1 MKHSLQST
9 APVRWPAL
17 ARRAALAGA
26 TLMAAAAGGSA
37 AQGADTAPS
46 APRAPYVAAGAGGS
60 AAQEPDTAP
69 FTTRAL
75 YVAAGAEGAAR
86 QAADT
91 APSAPR
97 ALYVAAGAGGSAAQE
112 PDAAPS
118 APRALYVAA
127 CASCHGA
134 DAQGNRLIDAPVLSG
149 LSAAYLE
156 RQIDGF
162 RQGYRGGHPDD
173 PEGREMRPMI
183 DGFTDAD
190 LATLAEWLASLPLP
204 APAGAAAGGVEAAT
218 GAEAAAADEAA
229 PEGDPSRGRTLY
241 AACAVCH
248 GRSGEG
254 NDALGAPRLAGQ
266 ASWYTARQLRKF
278 IDGVR
283 GSHPDDTSGAS
294 MRTSVADL
302 EPGDVADVVAW
313 IETLRQ
319 QPAQGE

>member
-1 MKHSLQST
+1 M
-9 APVRWPAL
+9 
-17 ARRAALAGA
+17 AAGVV
-26 TLMAAAAGGSA
+26 AAAG
-37 AQGADTAPS
+37 QTPDTGPS
-46 APRAPYVAAGAGGS
+46 AV
-60 AAQEPDTAP
+60 
-69 FTTRAL
+69 RAL
-75 YVAAGAEGAAR
+75 YVAG
-86 QAADT
+86 
-91 APSAPR
+91 
-97 ALYVAAGAGGSAAQE
+97 
-112 PDAAPS
+112 
-118 APRALYVAA
+118 

-134 DAQGNRLIDAPVLSG
+134 DAQGNPRIDAPVLAG

-162 RQGYRGGHPDD
+162 RQGWRGGHPDD

-183 DGFTDAD
+183 DGFADAD
-190 LATLAEWLASLPLP
+190 LAGLAGWLASLPLP
-204 APAGAAAGGVEAAT
+204 APAGAAAGGVEATA
-218 GAEAAAADEAA
+218 GEPA

-302 EPGDVADVVAW
+302 GPGDVADVVAW
-313 IETLRQ
+313 IETL
-319 QPAQGE
+319 AAN